1 MRAVLRVL
9 SSFSRA
15 TFVHLALPHTLP
27 ERSLSTEP
35 FHCSENVASIC
46 TGRHGCPMVK
56 GITFPAF
63 PLLVF
68 SGMAKLTHQLSPGVE
83 QTGQEVMRWDGMM
96 HFIMGCYGQWW
107 C

>member
-1 MRAVLRVL
+1 MRAVLCVL
-9 SSFSRA
+9 SSFTKA
-15 TFVHLALPHTLP
+15 TFKHLALPEH
-27 ERSLSTEP
+27 SLFTES
-35 FHCSENVASIC
+35 FHCSENIASVC

-83 QTGQEVMRWDGMM
+83 QTGQEVMSWDGM
-96 HFIMGCYGQWW
+96 
-107 C
+107 